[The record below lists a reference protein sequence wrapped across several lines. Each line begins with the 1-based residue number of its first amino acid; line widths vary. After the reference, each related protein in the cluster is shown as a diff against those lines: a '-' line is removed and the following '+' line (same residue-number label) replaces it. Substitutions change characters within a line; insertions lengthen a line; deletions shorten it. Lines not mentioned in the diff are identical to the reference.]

1 MEIALLFRLS
11 HVQVKLF
18 SRILTD
24 PTALMVSSP
33 PFYDIIFSYLFSNN
47 YLNRLDATPILGLTQ
62 KPKLGLRQ
70 ITNHL
75 TLLFFRTKIPSTRIF
90 YFSFPFLL
98 LVAGHWTRV
107 QAARAP
113 DEARSEGCS
122 KIFHFYDILQLY
134 ESEFLSA

>member
-98 LVAGHWTRV
+98 LVAGH
-107 QAARAP
+107 
-113 DEARSEGCS
+113 
-122 KIFHFYDILQLY
+122 
-134 ESEFLSA
+134 